1 MGRLKHEALRE
12 EVHCFVGANIPE
24 AASSASA
31 QIAVQPCTC
40 CNAIWIL
47 CSSFGHYGGDGGF
60 FMLGSKPRT
69 NSITLA
75 EDISHGFNIDPGPA
89 NR

>member
-12 EVHCFVGANIPE
+12 EVHCFVELKISE
-24 AASSASA
+24 AASTASA

-40 CNAIWIL
+40 CNAIWTL
-47 CSSFGHYGGDGGF
+47 CSFFRHYGRDAAF
-60 FMLGSKPRT
+60 AVLGTKPST
-69 NSITLA
+69 NSIAFA
-75 EDISHGFNIDPGPA
+75 EDISQGFSADPCPA